1 MLNNATQL
9 LGLAARAR
17 CISTGEQVLTSVR
30 SQKAKLVII
39 ALNAS
44 DNTKKKLTDK
54 CTFYKV
60 PYVWCESSEVLSQAI
75 GQNNRMAVAI
85 NDPGFADKLYNYL
98 KG

>member
-1 MLNNATQL
+1 MSNAMNL

-17 CISTGEQVLTSVR
+17 KIATGEQVLKSIQ
-30 SQKAKLVII
+30 SQSAKLVLI
-39 ALNAS
+39 AADAS

-60 PYVWCESSEVLSQAI
+60 NYVFVDTSAELSQAI
-75 GQNNRMAVAI
+75 GQFNKVAVAVL
-85 NDPGFADKLYNYL
+85 DEGFAKKLQTSL